1 MIAGPYTKIDI
12 LDINIGQMAE
22 VKKFLLD
29 RGWKPDDW
37 TVKKING
44 KWVRKSPKLT
54 DTSLKPLGE
63 LGKLISDY
71 YMLRNQVG
79 YSRRLDRRSQRP

>member
-1 MIAGPYTKIDI
+1 M
-12 LDINIGQMAE
+12 
-22 VKKFLLD
+22 LD

-71 YMLRNQVG
+71 YMLRNRLGTVEGWIEEVKDPERYNDGRLQILSCRHYWLQVG
-79 YSRRLDRRSQRP
+79 KD